1 MDKSVLW
8 SDSLLLGRVAP
19 LSKDY
24 SEVKRISAII
34 DCFDVGLTRLFYA
47 IIKRENVKEKTIL
60 GDLCNMSIV
69 FQMEFW

>member
-1 MDKSVLW
+1 
-8 SDSLLLGRVAP
+8 VAP

-47 IIKRENVKEKTIL
+47 IIKREKRKRKNNFGRFVQYVYCFPNGIL
-60 GDLCNMSIV
+60 VILYKKMMIK
-69 FQMEFW
+69 